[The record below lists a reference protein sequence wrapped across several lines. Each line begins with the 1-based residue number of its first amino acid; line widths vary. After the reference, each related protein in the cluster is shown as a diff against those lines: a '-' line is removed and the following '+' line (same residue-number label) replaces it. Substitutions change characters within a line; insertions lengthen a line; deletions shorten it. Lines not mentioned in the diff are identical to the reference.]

1 MNAVGEWSWRTVTV
15 DFVGL
20 PLRQYFA
27 AGDHT
32 VEISGRSRG
41 HVIDR
46 FTLFNY
52 DTVRFNNTVFS
63 DAPQSPSTGD
73 AVVVLDIDPPVP
85 ENNTDLN
92 TDDADSAVG
101 QLPVAELT
109 QQFQVPANQLIAN
122 ECRDG
127 VISLRPVSDIFVE
140 ANEIVNTGDLRL
152 DGDGRSA
159 LLQFDLSNVPA
170 TVNSAVLTWSA
181 GADAGEGSV
190 LLSAGSHS
198 NWNETDASLL
208 PDISHLIGSFNGTW
222 SQENRYGFPFDHT
235 LIGTGKATLIMQMAQ
250 GANDLSIMPSISND
264 EPRLQLTGPATF
276 CGDYE
281 ANQNADSDQELAQP
295 EQEPAE
301 FVQRS

>member
-1 MNAVGEWSWRTVTV
+1 M
-15 DFVGL
+15 
-20 PLRQYFA
+20 
-27 AGDHT
+27 
-32 VEISGRSRG
+32 
-41 HVIDR
+41 
-46 FTLFNY
+46 
-52 DTVRFNNTVFS
+52 
-63 DAPQSPSTGD
+63 
-73 AVVVLDIDPPVP
+73 
-85 ENNTDLN
+85 
-92 TDDADSAVG
+92 
-101 QLPVAELT
+101 
-109 QQFQVPANQLIAN
+109 
-122 ECRDG
+122 
-127 VISLRPVSDIFVE
+127 
-140 ANEIVNTGDLRL
+140 RL

-281 ANQNADSDQELAQP
+281 ANQNADSDQELARP

-301 FVQRS
+301 FVQELTQPDQELIQPDQELTTKVNSVPEAESTGGGSLWLLELFLLTSFLSVLRRCSCKKDS